1 MTLYACRLGSE
12 KNFHI
17 TKYLYNTIKFS
28 IKKVPTVLMLKSD
41 NSVNHVMSS

>member
-17 TKYLYNTIKFS
+17 TKYLYNIIKFS
-28 IKKVPTVLMLKSD
+28 IKKSAHSAYVEK
-41 NSVNHVMSS
+41 